1 MDPISENTETAYRA
15 ALYAGR
21 FYDRIVGADLP
32 GEPDI
37 LDDWDVVS
45 TRLDAAL
52 ERTSTLAVLDL
63 FSFPYE
69 AMRGVRADMPLVL
82 VLPEEFDAEFLIDVF
97 GAAAFGRL
105 GFFDRVATGDDALW
119 EQLRRRYGWAAGQ
132 RVVIRGGQLEEVAE
146 EVGGLLEAEAAPPD
160 FSGEEQYEATSY
172 WSERGEAL
180 ADLSPH
186 RAICSVRH
194 DLRFNKAM
202 HRVQAAAL
210 EPQFA
215 VARGNLAE
223 SVPFDVLEVGAGV
236 GRWAGSFDLTKTRFC
251 GVDISEGMV
260 RAARANF
267 PAGQFDLI
275 REDLILPY
283 GDESFDLTYSVTV
296 MHHNSTPD
304 KRTLLSEMW
313 RVTRPGGRL
322 IFQED
327 FVTGK
332 RLASSTVYPM
342 SILKFVDLLLEA
354 TSGQVVLEHVESLRY
369 PHDDLLRGGLLSLSR
384 LGVPKTW

>member
-1 MDPISENTETAYRA
+1 MDPISENTETASRV

-21 FYDRIVGADLP
+21 FYNRIVGADLP

-97 GAAAFGRL
+97 GAVAFKRL
-105 GFFDRVATGDDALW
+105 GFFDRVATGDAALW
-119 EQLRRRYGWAAGQ
+119 EHLRRRYGWAAGQ
-132 RVVIRGGQLEEVAE
+132 RVVIRGSQLEEVAE
-146 EVGGLLEAEAAPPD
+146 EIGGLLEAEAAPPP

-180 ADLSPH
+180 ADLSPY

-267 PAGQFDLI
+267 PRGHFD
-275 REDLILPY
+275 
-283 GDESFDLTYSVTV
+283 S
-296 MHHNSTPD
+296 
-304 KRTLLSEMW
+304 
-313 RVTRPGGRL
+313 
-322 IFQED
+322 
-327 FVTGK
+327 
-332 RLASSTVYPM
+332 
-342 SILKFVDLLLEA
+342 
-354 TSGQVVLEHVESLRY
+354 
-369 PHDDLLRGGLLSLSR
+369 
-384 LGVPKTW
+384 